1 MKNKKNVFGTP
12 PYEKYPN
19 SKTIRAVFS
28 GPKRKPKEPAVCE
41 HNQVDYKAMK
51 NLTLRS
57 FTIIDRLSKAVV
69 MLEERLNAIEKS

>member
-28 GPKRKPKEPAVCE
+28 GPKE
-41 HNQVDYKAMK
+41 NLK
-51 NLTLRS
+51 NPQYAN
-57 FTIIDRLSKAVV
+57 TIKLITKL
-69 MLEERLNAIEKS
+69 